1 MKKLVTIVLVAA
13 GLIAATQV
21 NAQNKMGYISVQEL
35 VAAMPEY
42 RRADTTLGE
51 YQNALNEQYAER
63 VKDFNMRDSLL
74 ASRDTAKYTRAQLE
88 VKRNDLAKTYVELQ
102 QWNQRAQQLYQAK
115 EEEVMKP
122 ILDKARKAIQDVAK
136 ENGFTYV
143 LPKEQ
148 LLVSPPGDDM
158 LALVKKK
165 LNLK

>member
-63 VKDFNMRDSLL
+63 VKDFNMQDSLL

-115 EEEVMKP
+115 EEEVMKKKRPAHP
-122 ILDKARKAIQDVAK
+122 ISVTFSLIPERV
-136 ENGFTYV
+136 GY
-143 LPKEQ
+143 
-148 LLVSPPGDDM
+148 SS
-158 LALVKKK
+158 
-165 LNLK
+165 